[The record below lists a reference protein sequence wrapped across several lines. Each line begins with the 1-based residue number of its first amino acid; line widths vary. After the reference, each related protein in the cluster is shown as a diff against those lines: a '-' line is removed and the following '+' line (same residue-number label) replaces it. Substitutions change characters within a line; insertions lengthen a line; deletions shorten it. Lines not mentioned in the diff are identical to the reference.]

1 MTHNLN
7 NTSIDDRIL
16 SLRKELEA
24 VIEAFDPFDENLKNL
39 ETPGLPETSRPPE
52 MPKPPETSGP
62 PETPNL
68 TQKMLKRGSKQNN
81 KFYQHTDQQSNSSE
95 TPYKRCLIM

>member
-1 MTHNLN
+1 MSMTHNLN

-39 ETPGLPETSRPPE
+39 ETPGLPETS
-52 MPKPPETSGP
+52 GP

-95 TPYKRCLIM
+95 TPYKKCLIM